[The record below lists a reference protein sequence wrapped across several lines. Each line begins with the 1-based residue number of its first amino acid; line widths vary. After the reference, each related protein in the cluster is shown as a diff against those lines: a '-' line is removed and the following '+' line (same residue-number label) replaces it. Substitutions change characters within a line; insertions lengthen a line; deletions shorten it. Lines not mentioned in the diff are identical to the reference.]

1 LAKGREQSRQNRHQ
15 HGRASRLVPDFQ
27 SALRLRIIS
36 GPDQGPADALNK
48 AFALARGTL
57 IGWLNADDISPPGA
71 LARAV
76 QALASNPQWLMVY
89 GEGEEFDLST
99 GQRQRYPTV
108 QPQVGLAGFRSHCF
122 ICQPTVVFRR
132 TMGLL
137 LGPFNQHWR
146 TAFDFDYW
154 LRAFAAFPER
164 IGYIP
169 TLQGLTRVHGATIT
183 SRQRAQVALEATA
196 LARHFGHAPSARLH
210 AYALELQLG
219 VAQLPP
225 ETSLADH
232 LAEVFA
238 QAKPWLTPADFGQL
252 QHDWLLNPRSAP
264 AQQTAERAAAVLP
277 AHPAVPLLQIVQP
290 HLRPGQPGPP
300 AGPQLRLQAAF
311 AKAMP
316 HTPLLQQE
324 QAFQDL
330 LQRRAAGTN
339 ASPLP
344 FGVNLIHAPRS
355 STEDQLFVEALITA
369 LHAAKVPLALR
380 EPSQAPGPYALNL
393 IALSPPAH
401 AQWWLSHGL
410 APHHERLEVAV
421 WPWIAGGWPEAWAAL
436 LPLVDEV
443 WAPSGLV
450 QAALGDGGLPPV
462 WSLPGLPLPR
472 GLLEARPDCALSAPT
487 VVMLADLQHSP
498 HLINSFAAV
507 EVFRQAFPLLSGTSS
522 SAQQSSPQLLILV
535 ENATAA
541 DPEWLWLQACAAH
554 DPRLQLHSIDALP
567 LRERLAL
574 IQGADVVLSLQRSY
588 ALPSLLAAAQ
598 AMGLQVIATA
608 FGAALDLPASPNLHR
623 VPARSVPIGR
633 GACSDGEGFSWGE
646 PDRDAAV
653 VVLQAAVRAGRCT
666 PVQDCESNAMSA
678 PAQIEARLRQLWEAH
693 RTA

>member
-1 LAKGREQSRQNRHQ
+1 
-15 HGRASRLVPDFQ
+15 
-27 SALRLRIIS
+27 
-36 GPDQGPADALNK
+36 
-48 AFALARGTL
+48 
-57 IGWLNADDISPPGA
+57 
-71 LARAV
+71 
-76 QALASNPQWLMVY
+76 
-89 GEGEEFDLST
+89 
-99 GQRQRYPTV
+99 
-108 QPQVGLAGFRSHCF
+108 
-122 ICQPTVVFRR
+122 
-132 TMGLL
+132 
-137 LGPFNQHWR
+137 
-146 TAFDFDYW
+146 
-154 LRAFAAFPER
+154 
-164 IGYIP
+164 
-169 TLQGLTRVHGATIT
+169 
-183 SRQRAQVALEATA
+183 
-196 LARHFGHAPSARLH
+196 LH

-225 ETSLADH
+225 ETSLANH

-252 QHDWLLNPRSAP
+252 QHDWLLNPGSAP
-264 AQQTAERAAAVLP
+264 AQQIAEQVAAALP

-330 LQRRAAGTN
+330 LQRRAGGTN

-344 FGVNLIHAPRS
+344 FGVNLIHAPQAS
-355 STEDQLFVEALITA
+355 IEDQLFVEALITA
-369 LHAAKVPLALR
+369 LHAAEVPLALR

-410 APHHERLEVAV
+410 APHQEHLTIAV
-421 WPWIAGGWPEAWAAL
+421 WPWIASGWPKAWAAL
-436 LPLVDEV
+436 SPLVDEV

-450 QAALGDGGLPPV
+450 QAALSDGGLPPV
-462 WSLPGLPLPR
+462 WPLPCLPRPR
-472 GLLEARPDCALSAPT
+472 GLLEARPACTPSAST

-498 HLINSFAAV
+498 HLINNFAAL
-507 EVFRQAFPLLSGTSS
+507 EVFRRAFPLPSGTSS
-522 SAQQSSPQLLILV
+522 SAPQPSPQLLILV
-535 ENATAA
+535 ENATPP
-541 DPEWLWLQACAAH
+541 DPEWLWLQACAAY

-567 LRERLAL
+567 LRERLGL

-588 ALPSLLAAAQ
+588 GLPSLLAAAQ

-653 VVLQAAVRAGRCT
+653 VVLRAAVRSLPSQG
-666 PVQDCESNAMSA
+666 CEPRASSA
-678 PAQIEARLRQLWEAH
+678 AALIGARLRQLWEA
-693 RTA
+693 RKPSR